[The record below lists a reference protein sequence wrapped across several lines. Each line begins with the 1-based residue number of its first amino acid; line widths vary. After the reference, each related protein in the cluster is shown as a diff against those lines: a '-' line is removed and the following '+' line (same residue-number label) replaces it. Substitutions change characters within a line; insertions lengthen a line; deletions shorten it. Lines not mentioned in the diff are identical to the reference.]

1 MSQSVNIIG
10 AWSDDWRNDAVIL
23 HLDQTE
29 TDGSVSKITHTYRK
43 SDPYGGMFAAY
54 ITGLLER
61 EELIPAPLSDMPV
74 EPEPEQEPELDGVT
88 VIPAV
93 TLWERMSEDE
103 AEQVE
108 TVMAMQPFR
117 TRQIFMTA
125 QTFRS
130 DHELWP
136 LLTQMAVE
144 LFGEERAS
152 ELLAAG

>member
-1 MSQSVNIIG
+1 MNYVVINSKTHIVENIIVLDENSNYSLEG
-10 AWSDDWRNDAVIL
+10 AYHLPATADATI
-23 HLDQTE
+23 
-29 TDGSVSKITHTYRK
+29 GATY
-43 SDPYGGMFAAY
+43 DPTTKVY
-54 ITGLLER
+54 T
-61 EELIPAPLSDMPV
+61 MPV
-74 EPEPEQEPELDGVT
+74 SHVPSTT

-93 TLWERMSEDE
+93 TLWERMTEEE
-103 AEQVE
+103 AAQVE
-108 TVMAMQPFR
+108 TVMATQTFR

>member
-1 MSQSVNIIG
+1 MTHSINITG
-10 AWSDDWRNDAVIL
+10 AWSDDWRNDEVIL
-23 HLDQTE
+23 HLEQTE
-29 TDGSVSKITHTYRK
+29 ADGTISKITHTYRK

-61 EELIPAPLSDMPV
+61 EELIPSPLSDMPV
-74 EPEPEQEPELDGVT
+74 EPEPEPQPELDGIV
-88 VIPAV
+88 VIPSV
-93 TLWERMSEDE
+93 TLWERMTEAE

-108 TVMAMQPFR
+108 TVMATQPFR

-136 LLTQMAVE
+136 LLTQIATE
-144 LFGEERAS
+144 LFGEDRAA
-152 ELLAAG
+152 ELLGS